1 MNIVLLEPLGVPE
14 EVLNACVKPLT
25 ESGHTFRAYLKDT
38 DPQVQ
43 VERAKDADVIMIAN
57 MPLTGEVISA
67 CPRLQ
72 FIDVAFTG
80 VDHVDL
86 EAARA
91 KGVKVS
97 NAAGYSN
104 QAVAEL
110 AICMMLSLLR
120 HVPQVEA
127 RCRAGQTKD
136 GLIGAELRG
145 KTVGIIGTGAIGLR
159 TAGLCHAFGCRVLG
173 YKRHVTGEEPEFI
186 EFVSLDELLAQA
198 DIISLHCPLN
208 ESSMGMINRESI
220 AKMKRGA
227 ILINAARG
235 PVVDSQALADALNS
249 GYLGGAGI
257 DVFEAEPPLEPSH
270 PLLHSANT
278 LVTPHVAFASVESM
292 EARCKIVFDNLTQWM
307 SGNQTNVIL

>member
-25 ESGHTFRAYLKDT
+25 EAGHSFRAYPR
-38 DPQVQ
+38 DPDPKVQ
-43 VERAKDADVIMIAN
+43 IERARDADVIIVAN
-57 MPLTGEVISA
+57 MPLTGAVISA
-67 CPRLQ
+67 CPNLKL
-72 FIDVAFTG
+72 IDVAFTG

-120 HVPQVEA
+120 RVPQVEA

-136 GLIGAELRG
+136 GLVGTELCG

-159 TAGLCHAFGCRVLG
+159 TAELCHAFGCRVLG
-173 YKRHVTGEEPEFI
+173 FRRHVTGKEPAFL
-186 EFVSLDELLAQA
+186 EFVPMDELLARA
-198 DIISLHCPLN
+198 DIVSLHCPLN
-208 ESSMGMINRESI
+208 ESSKGMINRESI
-220 AKMKRGA
+220 AKMKQGA
-227 ILINAARG
+227 ILINVARG
-235 PVVDSQALADALNS
+235 PVVDTQALAEALNS
-249 GYLGGAGI
+249 GRLGGAGI
-257 DVFEAEPPLEPSH
+257 DVFETEPPLDPSH

-278 LVTPHVAFASVESM
+278 LVTPHVAFASAESM
-292 EARCKIVFDNLTQWM
+292 EARCRIVFDNLDRWM
-307 SGNQTNVIL
+307 SGHQANIIL